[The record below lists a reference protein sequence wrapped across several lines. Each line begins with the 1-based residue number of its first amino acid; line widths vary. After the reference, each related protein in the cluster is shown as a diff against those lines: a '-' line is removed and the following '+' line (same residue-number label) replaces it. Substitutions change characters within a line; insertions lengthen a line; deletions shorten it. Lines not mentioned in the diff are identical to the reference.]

1 MYQLLL
7 NDMREICSKTV
18 YFLIIIVALLGIIN
32 SPIALFL
39 GFIYTL
45 IFNNSFKAY
54 SHKAIHYFLKI
65 SVVGLGFG
73 MLINETLETSREG
86 LSLTIYS
93 IFFTVLLGLLLTRFM
108 RLDLKLGHL
117 ITSGTAICGGSA
129 IATISPVIKAKNKT
143 ISIALGIVILLNSI
157 ALFVFPA
164 IGHFLNLTQ
173 EQFGLWCAI
182 AIHDTSSVVGAA
194 LGYGDE
200 ALRIATTVKLSRTL
214 WIIPLSIFSM
224 FLFKTK
230 GEKIKIPYF
239 IILFIVAIIINS
251 YHILPEPT
259 TNFIVLMAKRL
270 LVITLFL
277 VGSTISI
284 RDLKS
289 NGIKPIVLAFTLW
302 IFISIFSLIYL
313 KLAPVY
319 NTIL

>member
-1 MYQLLL
+1 MK
-7 NDMREICSKTV
+7 EIFSKIV

-32 SPIALFL
+32 SPTALLL
-39 GFIYTL
+39 GFVYTL
-45 IFNNSFKAY
+45 IFNNPFKAY

-73 MLINETLETSREG
+73 MFIKETLETSKEG

-93 IFFTVLLGLLLTRFM
+93 IFLTVSLGLLLTRLLK
-108 RLDLKLGHL
+108 LDLKLGHL

-129 IATISPVIKAKNKT
+129 IAAISPVIKAKSKT
-143 ISIALGIVILLNSI
+143 ISIALGIVFLLNSI

-164 IGHFLNLTQ
+164 VGHFLNLTQ

-239 IILFIVAIIINS
+239 IVLFIIAIIINS
-251 YHILPEPT
+251 YHILPEPA
-259 TNFIVLMAKRL
+259 TNFIVLIAKRL
-270 LVITLFL
+270 LIITLFL

-284 RDLKS
+284 KDLKFT
-289 NGIKPIVLAFTLW
+289 GMKPIVFALTLW
-302 IFISIFSLIYL
+302 IFISIFSLIY
-313 KLAPVY
+313 
-319 NTIL
+319 ILN

>member
-1 MYQLLL
+1 MK
-7 NDMREICSKTV
+7 DIFSKTV
-18 YFLIIIVALLGIIN
+18 YVLIITLALLGVLN
-32 SPIALFL
+32 SPTALLL
-39 GFIYTL
+39 GFVYTV
-45 IFNNSFKAY
+45 IFNNPFKEY

-73 MLINETLETSREG
+73 MFIKETLETSKEG
-86 LSLTIYS
+86 LSLTFYS
-93 IFFTVLLGLLLTRFM
+93 ILLTVTLGLLLTKLLK
-108 RLDLKLGHL
+108 LDLKLGHL

-129 IATISPVIKAKNKT
+129 IAAISPVIKAKSKT
-143 ISIALGIVILLNSI
+143 ISIALGIVFLLNSI

-164 IGHFLNLTQ
+164 IGHFLSLTQ

-230 GEKIKIPYF
+230 GERIKIPYF
-239 IILFIVAIIINS
+239 IVLFIIAIIINS
-251 YHILPEPT
+251 YHMLPET
-259 TNFIVLMAKRL
+259 TTSLIVLMAKRL
-270 LVITLFL
+270 LIITLFL

-284 RDLKS
+284 KDLKS
-289 NGIKPIVLAFTLW
+289 TGMKPIVLALTLW
-302 IFISIFSLIYL
+302 VFISFFSLIY
-313 KLAPVY
+313 
-319 NTIL
+319 ILN